1 MNESDLFPFLD
12 VFKTLTKVFPFR
24 GDEAE
29 TTDIG
34 RAYFKT
40 LRKFPLDQ
48 VKLGADNCMA
58 TMEKFPK
65 PAEWMKHIP
74 RRIPGPEIP
83 VLTATEES
91 EWRHA
96 ESLGYEGECCRCAMC
111 RELGADTLKTRF
123 VPLDPEEPAMMA
135 DRRVLRGQWIHGE
148 PLQRWYA
155 AKAAFWASFD
165 RMADGKAMPSNTLVA
180 PMMRNKL
187 SAQER
192 IEAVYASKTCASRD
206 PGEEG

>member
-40 LRKFPLDQ
+40 LRKFPLEQ
-48 VKLGADNCMA
+48 VKLGADNCIA

-65 PAEWMKHIP
+65 PTDWMKRIP
-74 RRIPGPEIP
+74 RRMPGPDAAP
-83 VLTATEES
+83 LNATEES
-91 EWRHA
+91 EWRDA
-96 ESLGYEGECCRCAMC
+96 ERRGFEGDCCRCTLC
-111 RELGADTLKTRF
+111 VESGADTLKTHF
-123 VPLDPEEPAMMA
+123 VPTEPNEPAMMGE
-135 DRRVLRGQWIHGE
+135 RHVLRGHWIHGPE
-148 PLQRWYA
+148 LVRWWA
-155 AKAAFWASFD
+155 ARTEFFTKFK
-165 RMADGKAMPSNTLVA
+165 RAMPGKVWPGYK
-180 PMMRNKL
+180 PM
-187 SAQER
+187 STQAR
-192 IEAVYASKTCASRD
+192 IEAVFASKTHNAIHASRD